1 MDIGLALVRVVGHGE
16 EVGLRA
22 DAEEARFL
30 VGPAQADPLLER
42 GRVHGMGELHRGEDL
57 PDLRVFGVLIE
68 LGGRKLCVER
78 RRLERVSIRGELHMV
93 REQGA
98 VHLDRILLAHCPVR
112 LRHEQEMVVPDPL
125 PIALDGRQDGDPF
138 CDDLPDQ
145 VKPRGGTVEAN
156 MDRVRLQNVLELR
169 KPGLGA
175 GDLDHAGPTHRVEDD
190 EGEGH
195 QNRRHDDGRSFHD
208 FFQIFVDQG
217 TRGMNKARDN
227 VFDMLDIGREVLEES
242 HPRRRRPGHRTE
254 EP

>member
-93 REQGA
+93 RE
-98 VHLDRILLAHCPVR
+98 RERSILTVYFAHCPVR

-138 CDDLPDQ
+138 VTTFPTRSSRAAEPL
-145 VKPRGGTVEAN
+145 KRIWTGSGFKRPRA
-156 MDRVRLQNVLELR
+156 
-169 KPGLGA
+169 
-175 GDLDHAGPTHRVEDD
+175 
-190 EGEGH
+190 
-195 QNRRHDDGRSFHD
+195 S
-208 FFQIFVDQG
+208 
-217 TRGMNKARDN
+217 
-227 VFDMLDIGREVLEES
+227 
-242 HPRRRRPGHRTE
+242 
-254 EP
+254 